1 MLEKTSERQIKL
13 ALLLGMAA
21 IDCSTL
27 AEQLGVTKKT
37 LLSDIVFFNHT
48 YSPVRI
54 NTDKYQVASLLLP
67 PEINLEDLIDRK
79 SVV

>member
-27 AEQLGVTKKT
+27 AEQLGVTKK
-37 LLSDIVFFNHT
+37 H
-48 YSPVRI
+48 Y
-54 NTDKYQVASLLLP
+54 
-67 PEINLEDLIDRK
+67 
-79 SVV
+79 

>member
-1 MLEKTSERQIKL
+1 MIKRTNMLEKTSERQIKL

-37 LLSDIVFFNHT
+37 LLTDIVFFNHT
-48 YSPVRI
+48 YAPVCI
-54 NTDKYQVASLLLP
+54 NT
-67 PEINLEDLIDRK
+67 
-79 SVV
+79 